1 MAYIGNEPGVGTF
14 IVSTERFNGTGACT
28 QFTIT
33 QTGIDDANAI
43 DVIVN
48 SVVQDPTNSYS
59 ITDGVITFTE
69 APSSG
74 TDNIIV
80 RYRATTVITFSSITT
95 SQILDGA
102 ITAEKIASGVL
113 PSAAANSAGVYANSA
128 FLKANTPSNVANS
141 AASYANSGFAVANS
155 SASYANS
162 AFLVANNSLGIDT
175 TQNTNITSAS
185 SYANS
190 GFAVA
195 NSAASYANSAFL
207 VANNS
212 LGIDTTQNTNIT
224 SASSYANSSFSKAN
238 NALTAA
244 SNTATSVQF
253 GSFGVGTA
261 ASGTTGEIRA
271 TNNITAYYSDDRL
284 KTKLGNIENA
294 LDKVKNLT
302 GFYYEAND
310 VAQALGYTVRKEVG
324 LSAQTMQNV
333 MPEIVTTAPIDD
345 KYLTIWYEK
354 TVPLLVEAIKE
365 LSNEVEEIKKKLQ

>member
-48 SVVQDPTNSYS
+48 SVIQDPTNSYS

-80 RYRATTVITFSSITT
+80 RYRATTVLTFSSITT
-95 SQILDGA
+95 SQILDGQ
-102 ITAEKIASGVL
+102 ITASKIASGVL

-128 FLKANTPSNVANS
+128 FLAANTPSFVSNS

-195 NSAASYANSAFL
+195 NSAASYANA
-207 VANNS
+207 
-212 LGIDTTQNTNIT
+212 
-224 SASSYANSSFSKAN
+224 SFSKAN
-238 NALTAA
+238 NALTAGA
-244 SNTATSVQF
+244 NTTPNVQF

-271 TNNITAYYSDDRL
+271 TGNVTAFFSDDRL
-284 KTKLGNIENA
+284 KTKLGTIENA
-294 LDKVKNLT
+294 LYKVNSLT
-302 GFYYEAND
+302 GFYYEPNEL
-310 VAQALGYTVRKEVG
+310 AQGLGYTIHRQVG

>member
-48 SVVQDPTNSYS
+48 SVVQDPINSYS

-80 RYRATTVITFSSITT
+80 RYRATTVITFSSITS

-102 ITAEKIASGVL
+102 ITASKIASGVL

-128 FLKANTPSNVANS
+128 FLAANTPSFVSNS

-190 GFAVA
+190 GFAAA
-195 NSAASYANSAFL
+195 NSA
-207 VANNS
+207 S
-212 LGIDTTQNTNIT
+212 L
-224 SASSYANSSFSKAN
+224 YANSSFSKAN
-238 NALTAA
+238 NALTAGA
-244 SNTATSVQF
+244 NTTTSVQL
-253 GSFGVGTA
+253 GSLGIGTA

-271 TNNITAYYSDDRL
+271 TSNITAYYSDDRL
-284 KTKLGNIENA
+284 KTRLGKIENA
-294 LDKVKNLT
+294 LYKVNSLT
-302 GFYYEAND
+302 GFYYEPNEL
-310 VAQALGYTVRKEVG
+310 AQGLGYTIHRQVG

>member
-48 SVVQDPTNSYS
+48 SVIQDPTNSYS

-80 RYRATTVITFSSITT
+80 RYRATTVVTFSSITT
-95 SQILDGA
+95 SQILDGQ
-102 ITAEKIASGVL
+102 ITASKIASGVL
-113 PSAAANSAGVYANSA
+113 PSAAANSAGVYANNA
-128 FLKANTPSNVANS
+128 FLAANTPSFVSNS

-162 AFLVANNSLGIDT
+162 AV
-175 TQNTNITSAS
+175 
-185 SYANS
+185 
-190 GFAVA
+190 
-195 NSAASYANSAFL
+195 L

-271 TNNITAYYSDDRL
+271 TGNVTAFYSDDRL
-284 KTKLGNIENA
+284 KTKLGTIENA
-294 LDKVKNLT
+294 LYKVNSLT
-302 GFYYEAND
+302 GFYYEPNEL
-310 VAQALGYTVRKEVG
+310 AQGLGYTIHRQVG

>member
-14 IVSTERFNGTGACT
+14 IVSTERFNGTGSCT

-48 SVVQDPTNSYS
+48 SVTQDPINSYS

-74 TDNIIV
+74 TQNIIV
-80 RYRATTVITFSSITT
+80 RYRATTVITFSSITS

-102 ITAEKIASGVL
+102 ITASKIASGVL

-128 FLKANTPSNVANS
+128 FL
-141 AASYANSGFAVANS
+141 
-155 SASYANS
+155 
-162 AFLVANNSLGIDT
+162 VANNSLGIDT
-175 TQNTNITSAS
+175 TQNTNITNAASYANAGFAVANSGSSYANSAFLTANTPNHTANSAS

-190 GFAVA
+190 GFAAA
-195 NSAASYANSAFL
+195 NSA
-207 VANNS
+207 S
-212 LGIDTTQNTNIT
+212 L
-224 SASSYANSSFSKAN
+224 YANSSFSKAN

-365 LSNEVEEIKKKLQ
+365 LANEVEEIKKKLQ

>member
-14 IVSTERFNGTGACT
+14 IVSTERFNGTGSCT

-48 SVVQDPTNSYS
+48 SVTQDPINSYS

-74 TDNIIV
+74 TQNIIV
-80 RYRATTVITFSSITT
+80 RYRATTVITFSSITS

-102 ITAEKIASGVL
+102 ITASKIASGVL

-128 FLKANTPSNVANS
+128 FL
-141 AASYANSGFAVANS
+141 
-155 SASYANS
+155 
-162 AFLVANNSLGIDT
+162 VANNSLGIDT
-175 TQNTNITSAS
+175 TQNTNITNAASYANAGFAVANSGSSYANSAFLTANTPNHTANSAS

-190 GFAVA
+190 GFAAA
-195 NSAASYANSAFL
+195 NSA
-207 VANNS
+207 S
-212 LGIDTTQNTNIT
+212 L
-224 SASSYANSSFSKAN
+224 YANSSFSKAN

-294 LDKVKNLT
+294 LDKVSAIS
-302 GFYYEAND
+302 GFFYEPNKT
-310 VAQALGYTVRKEVG
+310 AQDLGYEVKREVG
-324 LSAQTMQNV
+324 VSAQEVQAI
-333 MPEIVTTAPIDD
+333 MPEVVVPAPIDNQ
-345 KYLTIWYEK
+345 YLTVHYEK
-354 TVPLLVEAIKE
+354 LIPLLIEAIKE
-365 LSNEVEEIKKKLQ
+365 LRAEVEEIKGQIK

>member
-1 MAYIGNEPGVGTF
+1 MAYIGNEPGVGSF

-102 ITAEKIASGVL
+102 ITASKIASGVL

-128 FLKANTPSNVANS
+128 FASANLQSGVNTTQNTNITNAGTYANS
-141 AASYANSGFAVANS
+141 AFATANTVS
-155 SASYANS
+155 SASSYANS
-162 AFLVANNSLGIDT
+162 AFLTANTPNHT
-175 TQNTNITSAS
+175 ANSAS

-190 GFAVA
+190 GFAAA
-195 NSAASYANSAFL
+195 N
-207 VANNS
+207 
-212 LGIDTTQNTNIT
+212 

-238 NALTAA
+238 NALTAGA
-244 SNTATSVQF
+244 NTTTNVQF

-271 TNNITAYYSDDRL
+271 TGNVTAFFSDDRL
-284 KTKLGNIENA
+284 KTKLGTIENA
-294 LDKVKNLT
+294 LYKVNSLT
-302 GFYYEAND
+302 GFYYEPNEL
-310 VAQALGYTVRKEVG
+310 AQGLGYTIHRQVG

>member
-48 SVVQDPTNSYS
+48 SVTQDPINSYS

-74 TDNIIV
+74 TQNIIV
-80 RYRATTVITFSSITT
+80 RYRATTVITFSSITS

-102 ITAEKIASGVL
+102 ITASKIASGVL

-128 FLKANTPSNVANS
+128 FASANLISGIDTTQNTNITNAGTYANAAFATANTVASASSYANSAFLTANTPNHVANS
-141 AASYANSGFAVANS
+141 AASYANSGFAA
-155 SASYANS
+155 ANS
-162 AFLVANNSLGIDT
+162 ASL
-175 TQNTNITSAS
+175 
-185 SYANS
+185 
-190 GFAVA
+190 
-195 NSAASYANSAFL
+195 
-207 VANNS
+207 
-212 LGIDTTQNTNIT
+212 
-224 SASSYANSSFSKAN
+224 YANSSFSKAN

-244 SNTATSVQF
+244 SNTSTNVQF

-271 TNNITAYYSDDRL
+271 TGNVTAFFSDDRL
-284 KTKLGNIENA
+284 KTKLGTIENA
-294 LDKVKNLT
+294 LYKVNSLT
-302 GFYYEAND
+302 GFYYEPNEL
-310 VAQALGYTVRKEVG
+310 AQGLGYTIHRQVG

>member
-14 IVSTERFNGTGACT
+14 IISTERFNGTGSCT

-48 SVVQDPTNSYS
+48 SVIQDPTNSYS

-74 TDNIIV
+74 TQNIIV

-102 ITAEKIASGVL
+102 ITASKIASGVL
-113 PSAAANSAGVYANSA
+113 PSAAANSAGSYANSA
-128 FLKANTPSNVANS
+128 FASANLISGVNTTQNTNITNAGTYANS
-141 AASYANSGFAVANS
+141 AFATANTVS
-155 SASYANS
+155 SASSYANS
-162 AFLVANNSLGIDT
+162 AFLTANTPNHVAN
-175 TQNTNITSAS
+175 SAS

-195 NSAASYANSAFL
+195 NSAASYANS
-207 VANNS
+207 
-212 LGIDTTQNTNIT
+212 
-224 SASSYANSSFSKAN
+224 SFSKAN
-238 NALTAA
+238 NALTAGA
-244 SNTATSVQF
+244 NTTTSVQL
-253 GSFGVGTA
+253 GSLGIGTA

-271 TNNITAYYSDDRL
+271 TGNVTAFFSDDRL

-294 LDKVKNLT
+294 LDKVNSLT
-302 GFYYEAND
+302 GFYYEPNEL
-310 VAQALGYTVRKEVG
+310 AQGLGYTIHRQVG

>member
-14 IVSTERFNGTGACT
+14 IVSTERFNGTGSCT

-33 QTGIDDANAI
+33 QTGIQDANVVDI
-43 DVIVN
+43 IVN
-48 SVVQDPTNSYS
+48 SVPQDPINSYS
-59 ITDGVITFTE
+59 IANGVITFTE

-74 TDNIIV
+74 TQNIIV
-80 RYRATTVITFSSITT
+80 RYRATTVITYNNVST

-102 ITAEKIASGVL
+102 VTASKIASGVL

-128 FLKANTPSNVANS
+128 FASANLISGVDTTQNSNITS
-141 AASYANSGFAVANS
+141 AASYANAAFATANTVS
-155 SASYANS
+155 SASSYANS
-162 AFLVANNSLGIDT
+162 AFLTANTPNHVAN
-175 TQNTNITSAS
+175 SAS

-195 NSAASYANSAFL
+195 NSAASYANS
-207 VANNS
+207 
-212 LGIDTTQNTNIT
+212 
-224 SASSYANSSFSKAN
+224 SFSKAN
-238 NALTAA
+238 NALTAGA
-244 SNTATSVQF
+244 NTTTSVQL
-253 GSFGVGTA
+253 GSLGIGTA

-365 LSNEVEEIKKKLQ
+365 LANEVEEIKNKLQ

>member
-48 SVVQDPTNSYS
+48 SVVQDPINSYS

-80 RYRATTVITFSSITT
+80 RYRATTVITFSSITS

-102 ITAEKIASGVL
+102 ITASKIASGVL

-128 FLKANTPSNVANS
+128 FLAANTPSFVSNS

-190 GFAVA
+190 GFAAA
-195 NSAASYANSAFL
+195 NSA
-207 VANNS
+207 S
-212 LGIDTTQNTNIT
+212 L
-224 SASSYANSSFSKAN
+224 YANSSFSKAN
-238 NALTAA
+238 NALTAGA
-244 SNTATSVQF
+244 NTTTSVQL
-253 GSFGVGTA
+253 GSLGIGTA

-271 TNNITAYYSDDRL
+271 TGNVTAFFSDDRL

-294 LDKVKNLT
+294 LDKVNSLT
-302 GFYYEAND
+302 GFYYEPNEL
-310 VAQALGYTVRKEVG
+310 AQGLGYTIHRQVG

>member
-33 QTGIDDANAI
+33 QTGIQDANVVDI
-43 DVIVN
+43 IVN
-48 SVVQDPTNSYS
+48 SIPQDPINSYS
-59 ITDGVITFTE
+59 IANGVITFTE

-74 TDNIIV
+74 TQNIIV
-80 RYRATTVITFSSITT
+80 RYRATTVITYNNVNT

-102 ITAEKIASGVL
+102 VTASKIASGVL

-128 FLKANTPSNVANS
+128 FSTANLISGVDVTQNTNITNAGTYANS
-141 AASYANSGFAVANS
+141 AFSAANTADSKGT
-155 SASYANS
+155 SAGSYANS
-162 AFLVANNSLGIDT
+162 AFLTANTPNHVAN
-175 TQNTNITSAS
+175 SAS

-195 NSAASYANSAFL
+195 NSAASYANS
-207 VANNS
+207 
-212 LGIDTTQNTNIT
+212 
-224 SASSYANSSFSKAN
+224 SFSKAN
-238 NALTAA
+238 NALTAGA
-244 SNTATSVQF
+244 NTTTSVQL
-253 GSFGVGTA
+253 GSLGIGTA

-294 LDKVKNLT
+294 LDKVKALS

-310 VAQALGYTVRKEVG
+310 VAQALGYTVKKEVG

-354 TVPLLVEAIKE
+354 TVPLLIEAIKE
-365 LSNEVEEIKKKLQ
+365 LANEVDEIKKKIQ

>member
-14 IVSTERFNGTGACT
+14 IISTERFNGTGSCT

-33 QTGIDDANAI
+33 QTGIDDANSI

-48 SVVQDPTNSYS
+48 SVIQDPINSYS

-74 TDNIIV
+74 TQNIIV

-102 ITAEKIASGVL
+102 ITASKIASGVL
-113 PSAAANSAGVYANSA
+113 PSAAANSAG
-128 FLKANTPSNVANS
+128 
-141 AASYANSGFAVANS
+141 
-155 SASYANS
+155 SYANS
-162 AFLVANNSLGIDT
+162 AFASANLISGVDT
-175 TQNTNITSAS
+175 TQNTNITNAGTYANSAFATANTVSSASSYANSAFLTANTPNHVANSAS

-195 NSAASYANSAFL
+195 NSAASYANS
-207 VANNS
+207 
-212 LGIDTTQNTNIT
+212 
-224 SASSYANSSFSKAN
+224 SFSKAN
-238 NALTAA
+238 NALTAGA
-244 SNTATSVQF
+244 NTTTSVQL
-253 GSFGVGTA
+253 GSLGIGTA

-271 TNNITAYYSDDRL
+271 TGNVTAFFSDDRL

-294 LDKVKNLT
+294 LYKVNSLT
-302 GFYYEAND
+302 GFYYEPNEL
-310 VAQALGYTVRKEVG
+310 AQGLGYTIHRQVG

>member
-48 SVVQDPTNSYS
+48 SVTQDPINSYS

-74 TDNIIV
+74 TQNIIV

-95 SQILDGA
+95 SQILDGQ
-102 ITAEKIASGVL
+102 ITASKIASGVL

-128 FLKANTPSNVANS
+128 FASANLISGIDTTQNTNITNAGTYANAAFATANTVASASSYANSAFLTANTPNHVANS
-141 AASYANSGFAVANS
+141 AASYANSGFAA
-155 SASYANS
+155 ANS
-162 AFLVANNSLGIDT
+162 ASL
-175 TQNTNITSAS
+175 
-185 SYANS
+185 
-190 GFAVA
+190 
-195 NSAASYANSAFL
+195 
-207 VANNS
+207 
-212 LGIDTTQNTNIT
+212 
-224 SASSYANSSFSKAN
+224 YANSSFSKAN

-244 SNTATSVQF
+244 SNTSTNVQF

-271 TNNITAYYSDDRL
+271 TGNVTAFFSDDRL
-284 KTKLGNIENA
+284 KTKLGTIKNA
-294 LDKVKNLT
+294 LYKVNSLT
-302 GFYYEAND
+302 GFYYEPNEL
-310 VAQALGYTVRKEVG
+310 AQGLGYTIHRQVG

>member
-1 MAYIGNEPGVGTF
+1 MAYLGNEPGVGSF

-33 QTGIDDANAI
+33 QTGIQDANVVDI
-43 DVIVN
+43 IVN
-48 SVVQDPTNSYS
+48 SIPQDPINSYS
-59 ITDGVITFTE
+59 IANGVITFTE

-74 TDNIIV
+74 TQNIIV
-80 RYRATTVITFSSITT
+80 RYRATTVITYNNVNT

-102 ITAEKIASGVL
+102 VTASKIASGVL

-128 FLKANTPSNVANS
+128 FASANLISGVDTTQNSNITS
-141 AASYANSGFAVANS
+141 AASYANAAFATANTVS
-155 SASYANS
+155 SASSYANS
-162 AFLVANNSLGIDT
+162 AFLTANTPNHVAN
-175 TQNTNITSAS
+175 SAS

-195 NSAASYANSAFL
+195 NSAASYANS
-207 VANNS
+207 
-212 LGIDTTQNTNIT
+212 
-224 SASSYANSSFSKAN
+224 SFSKAN
-238 NALTAA
+238 NALTAGA
-244 SNTATSVQF
+244 NTTTSVQL
-253 GSFGVGTA
+253 GSLGIGTA

-294 LDKVKNLT
+294 LDKVKALS

-310 VAQALGYTVRKEVG
+310 VAQALGYKVKKEVG

-365 LSNEVEEIKKKLQ
+365 LSNEVEEIKKKIQ

>member
-14 IVSTERFNGTGACT
+14 IVSTERFNGTGSCT

-48 SVVQDPTNSYS
+48 SVTQDPINSYS

-128 FLKANTPSNVANS
+128 FASANLQSGVNTTQNTNITNAGTYANAAFATANTV
-141 AASYANSGFAVANS
+141 S
-155 SASYANS
+155 SASSYANS
-162 AFLVANNSLGIDT
+162 AFLTANTPNHT
-175 TQNTNITSAS
+175 ANSAS

-190 GFAVA
+190 GFAAA
-195 NSAASYANSAFL
+195 NSA
-207 VANNS
+207 S
-212 LGIDTTQNTNIT
+212 L
-224 SASSYANSSFSKAN
+224 YANSSFSKAN

>member
-48 SVVQDPTNSYS
+48 SVTQDPINSYS

-74 TDNIIV
+74 TQNIIV

-95 SQILDGA
+95 SQILDGQ
-102 ITAEKIASGVL
+102 ITASKIASGVL

-128 FLKANTPSNVANS
+128 FASANLISGIDTTQNTNITNAGTYANAAFATANTIASASSYANSAFLTANTPNHVANS
-141 AASYANSGFAVANS
+141 AASYANSGFAAAN
-155 SASYANS
+155 
-162 AFLVANNSLGIDT
+162 
-175 TQNTNITSAS
+175 
-185 SYANS
+185 
-190 GFAVA
+190 
-195 NSAASYANSAFL
+195 
-207 VANNS
+207 
-212 LGIDTTQNTNIT
+212 

-238 NALTAA
+238 NALTAGA
-244 SNTATSVQF
+244 NTTTSVQL
-253 GSFGVGTA
+253 GSLGIGTA

-271 TNNITAYYSDDRL
+271 TSNITAYYSDDRL
-284 KTKLGNIENA
+284 KTRLGKIENA
-294 LDKVKNLT
+294 LYKVNSLT
-302 GFYYEAND
+302 GFYYEPNEL
-310 VAQALGYTVRKEVG
+310 AQGLGYTIHRQVG

>member
-48 SVVQDPTNSYS
+48 SVTQDPINSYS

-95 SQILDGA
+95 SQILDGQ
-102 ITAEKIASGVL
+102 ITASKIASGVL
-113 PSAAANSAGVYANSA
+113 PSAAANSAGVYANAAFASANLISGIDTTQNTNITNAGTYANAAFATANTVASASSYANSA
-128 FLKANTPSNVANS
+128 FLTANTPNHVANS
-141 AASYANSGFAVANS
+141 AASYANSGFAA
-155 SASYANS
+155 ANS
-162 AFLVANNSLGIDT
+162 ASL
-175 TQNTNITSAS
+175 
-185 SYANS
+185 
-190 GFAVA
+190 
-195 NSAASYANSAFL
+195 
-207 VANNS
+207 
-212 LGIDTTQNTNIT
+212 
-224 SASSYANSSFSKAN
+224 YANSSFSKAN

-244 SNTATSVQF
+244 SNTSTNVQF

-271 TNNITAYYSDDRL
+271 TGNVTAFFSDDRL
-284 KTKLGNIENA
+284 KTKLGTIENA
-294 LDKVKNLT
+294 LYKVNSLT
-302 GFYYEAND
+302 GFYYEPNEL
-310 VAQALGYTVRKEVG
+310 AQGLGYTIHRQVG

-365 LSNEVEEIKKKLQ
+365 LANEVEEIKKKLQ

>member
-33 QTGIDDANAI
+33 QTGIQDANVVDI
-43 DVIVN
+43 IVN
-48 SVVQDPTNSYS
+48 SIPQDPINSYS
-59 ITDGVITFTE
+59 IANGVITFTE

-74 TDNIIV
+74 TQNIIV
-80 RYRATTVITFSSITT
+80 RYRATTVITYNNVNT

-102 ITAEKIASGVL
+102 VTASKIASGVL
-113 PSAAANSAGVYANSA
+113 PTATANSAAVYANSA
-128 FLKANTPSNVANS
+128 FLAANTPSHVANS
-141 AASYANSGFAVANS
+141 ASSYANSAFSVANNGVGIDATQNTNITNAGTYANSGFAVANS
-155 SASYANS
+155 AASY
-162 AFLVANNSLGIDT
+162 G
-175 TQNTNITSAS
+175 
-185 SYANS
+185 NS

-195 NSAASYANSAFL
+195 NSAASYANSGFS
-207 VANNS
+207 VANTAS
-212 LGIDTTQNTNIT
+212 TNAT
-224 SASSYANSSFSKAN
+224 NAGGYANSAFSKAN

-294 LDKVKNLT
+294 LDKVKALS

-310 VAQALGYTVRKEVG
+310 VAQALGYTVKKEVG

-354 TVPLLVEAIKE
+354 TVPLLIEAIKE
-365 LSNEVEEIKKKLQ
+365 LANEVEEIKKKLQ

>member
-48 SVVQDPTNSYS
+48 SVTQDPINSYS

-80 RYRATTVITFSSITT
+80 RYRATTVVTFSSITT
-95 SQILDGA
+95 SQILDGQ
-102 ITAEKIASGVL
+102 ITASKIASGVL

-128 FLKANTPSNVANS
+128 FLAANTPSFVSNS

-190 GFAVA
+190 GFAAA
-195 NSAASYANSAFL
+195 N
-207 VANNS
+207 
-212 LGIDTTQNTNIT
+212 

-238 NALTAA
+238 NALTAGA
-244 SNTATSVQF
+244 NTTTSVQL
-253 GSFGVGTA
+253 GSLGIGTA

-310 VAQALGYTVRKEVG
+310 VAQALGYTVQREVG

>member
-14 IVSTERFNGTGACT
+14 IVSTERFNGTGSCT

-48 SVVQDPTNSYS
+48 SVTQDPINSYS

-74 TDNIIV
+74 TQNIIV
-80 RYRATTVITFSSITT
+80 RYRATTVITFSSITS

-102 ITAEKIASGVL
+102 ITASKIASGVL

-128 FLKANTPSNVANS
+128 FLAANTPSFVSNS

-195 NSAASYANSAFL
+195 NSAASYANA
-207 VANNS
+207 
-212 LGIDTTQNTNIT
+212 
-224 SASSYANSSFSKAN
+224 SFSKAN

>member
-14 IVSTERFNGTGACT
+14 IVSTERFNGTGSCT

-48 SVVQDPTNSYS
+48 SVTQDPINSYS

-74 TDNIIV
+74 TQNIIV
-80 RYRATTVITFSSITT
+80 RYRATTVITFSSIT
-95 SQILDGA
+95 S
-102 ITAEKIASGVL
+102 SGVL
-113 PSAAANSAGVYANSA
+113 PSAAANSAGV
-128 FLKANTPSNVANS
+128 
-141 AASYANSGFAVANS
+141 
-155 SASYANS
+155 YANS

-175 TQNTNITSAS
+175 TQNTNITNAASYANAGFAVANSGSSYANSAFLTANTPNHTANSAS

-190 GFAVA
+190 GFAAA
-195 NSAASYANSAFL
+195 NSA
-207 VANNS
+207 S
-212 LGIDTTQNTNIT
+212 L
-224 SASSYANSSFSKAN
+224 YANSSFSKAN

-365 LSNEVEEIKKKLQ
+365 LANEVEEIKKKLQ